1 MAAAAEQAT
10 LLWYPRAVLVLVKLV
25 FTPESSFPS
34 EKSEAMSAVQFWES
48 IWELLSNTARMN

>member
-25 FTPESSFPS
+25 FCAESSFPS
-34 EKSEAMSAVQFWES
+34 EKSEAMSAVQFLEP